1 MFFKVKKL
9 EEIIIELPNNIQA
22 EIKDKKV
29 TLKGNGKTV
38 SKQFK
43 ATQIKLISE
52 GNKIKIQSLKSNKK
66 IYAVMNAFKKH
77 INNLITGINQDFI
90 YKMEVVF
97 SHFPMTVTVKGNT
110 VEINNLAGAKNPRK
124 AKIIGETKVE
134 IKGKDITVKGNNLEH
149 AGQTAGNIEKATKI
163 KGRDVRVFQDG
174 IYITEKPAKMVV
186 K

>member
-1 MFFKVKKL
+1 M

-43 ATQIKLISE
+43 ATQIELILE
-52 GNKIKIQSLKSNKK
+52 ENKIKIQSPKSNKK
-66 IYAVMNAFKKH
+66 IYAIMNTFKKH
-77 INNLITGINQDFI
+77 INNLIKGINQEFV
-90 YKMEVVF
+90 YKMEIVF
-97 SHFPMTVTVKGNT
+97 SHFPMTVTVKGNI
-110 VEINNLAGAKNPRK
+110 VEINNLAGAKSIRK

-134 IKGKDITVKGNNLEH
+134 IKGKDVIIKGNSLENT
-149 AGQTAGNIEKATKI
+149 GQTAANIEKATKI

-174 IYITEKPAKMVV
+174 IYINEKPSKMVV